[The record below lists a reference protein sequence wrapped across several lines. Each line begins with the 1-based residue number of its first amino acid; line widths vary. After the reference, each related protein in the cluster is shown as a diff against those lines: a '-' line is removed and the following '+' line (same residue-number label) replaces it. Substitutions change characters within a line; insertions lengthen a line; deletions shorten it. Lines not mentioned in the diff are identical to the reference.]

1 MQPHFLRK
9 CWIRLV
15 GPGRQV
21 FILKIGGS
29 NPPSSTKRQFQTVFF
44 FIAKN
49 RIFAPQKPT
58 IMKIDFL
65 GATTEVT
72 GSKFLLTTRKGV
84 KILLDCGMY
93 QGKGLETDSMNRDL
107 GFNPRDIDYIILS
120 HAHIDHSGL
129 IPYMVKMGFKGTVF
143 CTPATRDLCAIMLP
157 DSGRIQ
163 ETDTAQFNKKRAF
176 QGLPPVEPIYTMQD
190 AVSCMRHFISIPYH
204 LPYELTPDFKF
215 ELINTG
221 HMLGSSAIYI
231 TIKEGRKV
239 RTLCYTGDIGRY
251 NKTILPDPETFPQAD
266 YIITE
271 STYGDRLHT
280 TISEAKRDLM
290 LVIKDAVAKRKGK
303 LIIPSFAIGR
313 TQEIVYA
320 LQSLENE
327 KNLPDVEIFI
337 DSPLAV
343 AATDIFRIHSEAFNE
358 ELQEYIK
365 TDPDPFGF
373 QKVHYIRSI
382 ADSKKLNSYNR
393 PCIIISAS
401 GMMEAGRVKHHLANN
416 IENPKTTILSVG
428 YCAPTTLG
436 AKIMRGDSEVS
447 IFGTKYK
454 VRAKLASIEAFSGHG
469 DYYELIHYLS
479 CQDKKKVRNIFIV
492 HGEDPAR
499 VAYAQH
505 LADAGFKKSYIPKFR
520 ESVEI

>member
-1 MQPHFLRK
+1 
-9 CWIRLV
+9 
-15 GPGRQV
+15 
-21 FILKIGGS
+21 
-29 NPPSSTKRQFQTVFF
+29 
-44 FIAKN
+44 
-49 RIFAPQKPT
+49 
-58 IMKIDFL
+58 MKIDFL

-72 GSKFLLTTRKGV
+72 GSKFLLTTAKGV

-107 GFNPRDIDYIILS
+107 GFDPKEIDYILLS

-129 IPYMVKMGFKGTVF
+129 IPYVTKLGFKGTVF
-143 CTPATRDLCAIMLP
+143 CTPATRDLCSIMLP

-176 QGLPPVEPIYTMQD
+176 QKLPPVEPIYTMKD
-190 AVSCMRHFISIPYH
+190 AVSCMRHFISIPYG
-204 LPYELTPDFKF
+204 LPFSITPDFQIRF
-215 ELINTG
+215 VNTG

-231 TIKEGRKV
+231 TFKENRKKK
-239 RTLCYTGDIGRY
+239 TLCYTGDIGRY
-251 NKTILPDPETFPQAD
+251 SKTILPDPEEFPQAD

-280 TISEAKRDLM
+280 TIEEAERDLM
-290 LVIKDAVAKRKGK
+290 LVIKEACAKRRGK

-313 TQEIVYA
+313 TQEIVHA
-320 LQSLENE
+320 LQMLENE
-327 KNLPDVEIFI
+327 HNLPDVDIFI

-343 AATDIFRIHSEAFNE
+343 AATDIFRLHSDCFNE
-358 ELQEYIK
+358 ELQDYIK

-373 QKVHYIRSI
+373 QKVHYIRSV

-416 IENPKTTILSVG
+416 ISNPKTTILAVG
-428 YCAPTTLG
+428 YCSPTTLG

-447 IFGTKYK
+447 IFGVKYK
-454 VRAKLASIEAFSGHG
+454 VRAHLASIEAFSGHA
-469 DYYELIHYLS
+469 DYNELIQYLS
-479 CQDKKKVRNIFIV
+479 CQNKKKLKNIFIV
-492 HGEDPAR
+492 HGEDSSR
-499 VAYAQH
+499 TAYAQH
-505 LADAGFKKSYIPKFR
+505 LTDAGFTKNYVPKFR
-520 ESVEI
+520 ESIEI